1 MNLPTAK
8 RTKSLSLQWLLI
20 VPFVLQIFAA
30 VGLVGYLSFR
40 NGQNTVNDLANQLME
55 KTTDL
60 VDEHLDQYLKI
71 PHQVNQINADAV
83 RLGLLDLRDRKKAG
97 QFYWKQMQVYDL
109 TNIGHTSV
117 DGTAAG
123 AARYDGKT
131 VTINELV
138 SRPPKNSYTYAT
150 DADGNRQ
157 QLLYNMDF
165 DALNEA
171 YYTNVV
177 KAGKPI
183 WSRIYTWYDPTG
195 SIPPYI
201 TASAG
206 YPLYDKNKKLLAV
219 LVSDV
224 HLLKLS
230 EFLRNSNPSHTGQ
243 IFIMERNGALIAN
256 SGKQKLYRIRN
267 NKIERINAIE
277 SSDPLIQSVAKQL
290 QQQFKNFQ
298 TINEI
303 RHLQFDVEG
312 ERHYVQVTPWKDA
325 YGLDWLVIV
334 TVPPR
339 EFTDQIDANTRDT
352 IVLCLAAL
360 AIATLI
366 GYLTSGRITRPILKL
381 SQASQAIANGK
392 LDQQVEIS
400 HFKELSILAN
410 SFNQMAE
417 QLRES
422 FTALEQTNAEL
433 EYRVEERT
441 AELKNTLKELQR
453 TQAQMLQSEKMSA
466 LGQMVAGIAHEINN
480 PVNFIHGNLTH
491 LQEYAEDLLK
501 FLQLYQQ
508 HYPNPVAEIAAKA
521 EELDVDFLE
530 KDLVKILSS
539 MKVGTHRI
547 RQIVLSLR
555 NFSRMDEAEFKDVDI
570 HEGIESTL
578 LILQHRLKAKMERPE
593 IEVIRDYGNLPKVEC
608 YPGNLN
614 QVFMNILVNAIDAIE
629 DVNAKRTYE
638 EIKDHPGRITIR
650 TSAINSQWV
659 EIAIA
664 DNGLGIPESVKQR
677 IFDPFFTTK
686 AVGKGTGMG
695 MSISYQIITEKHNG
709 KLECFSTPGKGT
721 EFAILIP
728 IQQQQEL
735 RKQSG
740 FLWKI
745 LGKGNERYASVG

>member
-1 MNLPTAK
+1 MNLPAK
-8 RTKSLSLQWLLI
+8 RTKPLPLQWLLI

-55 KTTDL
+55 KTTDV
-60 VDEHLDQYLKI
+60 VDEHLDSYLKI
-71 PHQVNQINADAV
+71 PHQVNRMNADAV
-83 RLGLLDLRDRKKAG
+83 RLGLLDLGDRKKAG
-97 QFYWKQMQVYDL
+97 HYYWKQMQVYNL
-109 TNIGHTSV
+109 TYIGHTSA
-117 DGTAAG
+117 DGTGAG

-131 VTINELV
+131 VTIDDMV
-138 SRPPKNSYTYAT
+138 SRPPKNTYTYAT
-150 DADGNRQ
+150 DGEGNRQ
-157 QLLYNMDF
+157 QLLYKIDF

-183 WSRIYTWYDPTG
+183 WSRIYTWYNPTG

-201 TASAG
+201 TALAG

-219 LVSDV
+219 LASDV

-230 EFLRNSNPSHTGQ
+230 EFLRNSNPSRMGQ
-243 IFIMERNGALIAN
+243 IFIIERDGALIAN
-256 SGKQKLYRIRN
+256 SGKEKPYRIRN
-267 NKIERINAIE
+267 NTIERIKAIE
-277 SSDPLIQSVAKQL
+277 STDPLIQSVTKQL

-298 TINEI
+298 TIGEI
-303 RHLQFDVEG
+303 RNLQFDIEG
-312 ERHYVQVTPWKDA
+312 ERHYLQVVPWKDA
-325 YGLDWLVIV
+325 YGLDWLLIV
-334 TVPPR
+334 AVPAR
-339 EFTDQIDANTRDT
+339 EFTAQIDANTRDT

-360 AIATLI
+360 IVASLI
-366 GYLTSGRITRPILKL
+366 GYLTSSWITRPILKL
-381 SQASQAIANGK
+381 SQASEAIANGQ
-392 LDQQVEIS
+392 LAQQVEIS
-400 HFKELSILAN
+400 NFKELGILAN

-422 FTALEQTNAEL
+422 FAALEQTNTEL
-433 EYRVEERT
+433 EDRVEERT
-441 AELKNTLKELQR
+441 AELKNTLTELQR

-491 LQEYAEDLLK
+491 VQEYAQDLLN
-501 FLQLYQQ
+501 FLQLYQR
-508 HYPNPVAEIAAKA
+508 HYPNPVAEIQAEA
-521 EELDVDFLE
+521 EEVELEFLQ
-530 KDLVKILSS
+530 KDLVKILAS
-539 MKVGTHRI
+539 MKLGTERI

-555 NFSRMDEAEFKDVDI
+555 NFSRMDEAEFKEVDI

-578 LILQHRLKAKMERPE
+578 LILQHRLKAKQERPE
-593 IEVIRDYGNLPKVEC
+593 IEVVRDYGKLPKVEC
-608 YPGNLN
+608 YAGTLN

-629 DVNAKRTYE
+629 EVNAKRTYE
-638 EIKDHPGRITIR
+638 EIKDNPGRITIR
-650 TSAINSQWV
+650 TSALNSQWV

-664 DNGLGIPESVKQR
+664 DNGSGIPEPVKQR

-686 AVGKGTGMG
+686 PVGKGTGMG

-721 EFAILIP
+721 EFAISIP
-728 IQQQQEL
+728 IKQQVRTAAKL
-735 RKQSG
+735 
-740 FLWKI
+740 
-745 LGKGNERYASVG
+745 ASSSLD

>member
-1 MNLPTAK
+1 MNLPAK
-8 RTKSLSLQWLLI
+8 RTKPLPLQWLLI

-55 KTTDL
+55 KTTDV
-60 VDEHLDQYLKI
+60 VDEHLDSYLKI
-71 PHQVNQINADAV
+71 PHQVNRMNADAV

-97 QFYWKQMQVYDL
+97 HYYWKQMQVYNL
-109 TNIGHTSV
+109 TYIGHTSA
-117 DGTAAG
+117 DGTGAG

-131 VTINELV
+131 VTIDDMV
-138 SRPPKNSYTYAT
+138 SRPPKNTYTYAT
-150 DADGNRQ
+150 DGEGNRQ
-157 QLLYNMDF
+157 QLLYKIDF

-183 WSRIYTWYDPTG
+183 WSRIYTWYNPNE

-201 TASAG
+201 SALAG
-206 YPLYDKNKKLLAV
+206 YPLYDKDKTLLAV
-219 LVSDV
+219 LFSDV

-230 EFLRNSNPSHTGQ
+230 EFLRNSNPSRMGQ
-243 IFIMERNGALIAN
+243 IFIIERDGALIAN
-256 SGKQKLYRIRN
+256 SGKEKPYRIRN
-267 NKIERINAIE
+267 NTIERIKAIE
-277 SSDPLIQSVAKQL
+277 STDPLIQSVTKQL

-298 TINEI
+298 TIGEI
-303 RHLQFDVEG
+303 RNLQFDIEG
-312 ERHYVQVTPWKDA
+312 ERHYLQVVPWKDA
-325 YGLDWLVIV
+325 YGLDWLLIV
-334 TVPPR
+334 AVPAR
-339 EFTDQIDANTRDT
+339 EFTAQIDANTRDT

-360 AIATLI
+360 IVASLI
-366 GYLTSGRITRPILKL
+366 GYLTSSWITRPILKL
-381 SQASQAIANGK
+381 SQASEAIANGQ

-400 HFKELSILAN
+400 NFKELGILAN

-422 FTALEQTNAEL
+422 FAALEQTNTER
-433 EYRVEERT
+433 EDRVEERT
-441 AELKNTLKELQR
+441 AELKNTLTELQR

-491 LQEYAEDLLK
+491 VQEYAQDLLN
-501 FLQLYQQ
+501 FLQLYQR
-508 HYPNPVAEIAAKA
+508 HYPNPVAEIQAEA
-521 EELDVDFLE
+521 EEVELEFLQ
-530 KDLVKILSS
+530 KDLVKILAS
-539 MKVGTHRI
+539 MKLGTERI

-555 NFSRMDEAEFKDVDI
+555 NFSRMDEAEFKEVDI

-578 LILQHRLKAKMERPE
+578 LILQHRLKAKQERPE
-593 IEVIRDYGNLPKVEC
+593 IEVVRDYGKLPKVEC
-608 YPGNLN
+608 YAGTLN

-629 DVNAKRTYE
+629 EVNAKRTYE
-638 EIKDHPGRITIR
+638 EIKDNPGRITIR
-650 TSAINSQWV
+650 TSALNSQWV

-664 DNGLGIPESVKQR
+664 DNGSGIPEPVKQR

-686 AVGKGTGMG
+686 PVGKGTGMG

-721 EFAILIP
+721 EFAISIP
-728 IQQQQEL
+728 IKQQVRTAAKL
-735 RKQSG
+735 
-740 FLWKI
+740 
-745 LGKGNERYASVG
+745 ASSSLD

>member
-1 MNLPTAK
+1 MGNITLDTWVLAPLLSNPMKLPTAK
-8 RTKSLSLQWLLI
+8 RTKPLPLQWLLI

-55 KTTDL
+55 KTTDV
-60 VDEHLDQYLKI
+60 VDEHLDSYLKI
-71 PHQVNQINADAV
+71 PHQVNRINADAV
-83 RLGLLDLRDRKKAG
+83 RLGLLSLGDRKKAG
-97 QFYWKQMQVYDL
+97 HYYWKQMQVYDL
-109 TNIGHTSV
+109 TYIGHTSP
-117 DGTAAG
+117 DGTGAG

-131 VTINELV
+131 VTIDDMV
-138 SRPPKNSYTYAT
+138 SRPPKNAYTYAT

-201 TASAG
+201 SASAG
-206 YPLYDKNKKLLAV
+206 YPLYDKNKKLITALF
-219 LVSDV
+219 SDV

-230 EFLRNSNPSHTGQ
+230 EFLRTTNPSRTGQ

-256 SGKQKLYRIRN
+256 SGIGKPYRIRN

-277 SSDPLIQSVAKQL
+277 SYDPLIQSTAKQL

-298 TINEI
+298 TLGEI
-303 RHLQFDVEG
+303 RNLQFDIER
-312 ERHYVQVTPWKDA
+312 ERHYVQVMPWKDA

-334 TVPPR
+334 AVPAR
-339 EFTDQIDANTRDT
+339 EFTDEIDANTRDT
-352 IVLCLAAL
+352 ILLCLAAL

-366 GYLTSGRITRPILKL
+366 GYLTSSRITRPILKL
-381 SQASQAIANGK
+381 SQASAAIANGK

-400 HFKELSILAN
+400 NFKELDILAN
-410 SFNQMAE
+410 SFNQMAQ

-422 FTALEQTNAEL
+422 FTALEQTNTEL
-433 EYRVEERT
+433 EDRVEART

-491 LQEYAEDLLK
+491 VQEYADDLLN
-501 FLQLYQQ
+501 FLQLYQEQ
-508 HYPNPVAEIAAKA
+508 YPNPVAEIQAEA
-521 EELDVDFLE
+521 EELDLEFLQ
-530 KDLVKILSS
+530 KDLVKILGS
-539 MKVGTHRI
+539 MKLGTERI

-578 LILQHRLKAKMERPE
+578 LILQHRLKAKPERPE
-593 IEVIRDYGNLPKVEC
+593 IEVIREYGNLPKVEC
-608 YPGNLN
+608 YAGTLN
-614 QVFMNILVNAIDAIE
+614 QVFMNILVNAIDALE
-629 DVNAKRTYE
+629 EVNAK
-638 EIKDHPGRITIR
+638 DNPGRITIR
-650 TSAINSQWV
+650 TSVVDSQWV
-659 EIAIA
+659 EVAIA
-664 DNGLGIPESVKQR
+664 DNGPGIPEQVKQR

-686 AVGKGTGMG
+686 PVGKGTGMG
-695 MSISYQIITEKHNG
+695 MSISYQIIAEKHNG

-721 EFAILIP
+721 ELAIRIP
-728 IQQQQEL
+728 IQQQA
-735 RKQSG
+735 K
-740 FLWKI
+740 F
-745 LGKGNERYASVG
+745 